1 MASLYITDAAN
12 VAIFPIENGCFSS
25 LDLCDHGHYE
35 VHGEVGETLGTL
47 TAPAPAPAP
56 APFRQFAFC
65 NSQPVTTANM
75 SLLSRSVSTPRSF
88 QR

>member
-1 MASLYITDAAN
+1 MASLYVTDAAN
-12 VAIFPIENGCFSS
+12 VAIFPIESGCFSS
-25 LDLCDHGHYE
+25 LDLLDHGHYE

-47 TAPAPAPAP
+47 TAPAP
-56 APFRQFAFC
+56 FRQFSFH

-75 SLLSRSVSTPRSF
+75 SLLSRSVSTPQSF